1 MPISPVIP
9 IIGAAVGAIGTVASV
24 VNQNRQAQA
33 QRDLLEQSKE
43 LSAIQTQQRLAAIE
57 QKRMFTEH
65 QLKLDNMARSQERE
79 IASMQ
84 LNLQQQA
91 INNQIQQ
98 ESLNNQANA
107 QMIAQEQ
114 GFATGA
120 RQNQTFL
127 QQQQLEQ
134 QQQLSQMGRD
144 FNFLT
149 QDAAL
154 NLQNAAQFSGQAAQ
168 LRNQLAAIENQ
179 EVGVRQQV
187 VSQLDQLAQQFQNA
201 GAQEREAIRQQAQA
215 AVTLAGGSGLSL
227 SDRAALGEVDN
238 RIMQAAV
245 ERALQTGRTEEL
257 LKEAEAF
264 QLGQLQRQ
272 RENITG
278 DFQDR
283 RLLSRAQFGQARGQL
298 QGQTILGDV
307 QRTLGTNLGRGQIN
321 LSAQLQQLGIDQAA
335 LTQLNLNDAA
345 TQRNLQQLGL
355 DAAALDTLR
364 VAQSNSA
371 RLGDAQAALN
381 QQFGELALD
390 ANRLSVQS
398 AGAAERAAISGQQAM
413 IRSPGA
419 LGFLSAVAGAGADI
433 VNSGL
438 LSGNVQ
444 TAPTNP
450 FYQPPQP
457 QANFATT
464 GPVFNTPFT
473 PGINSVADLTGA
485 VGTVQDPFEIK

>member
-1 MPISPVIP
+1 MFIGISPVIP
-9 IIGAAVGAIGTVASV
+9 VIGAAIGAVGTVASV
-24 VNQNRQAQA
+24 VTQNRQAQA

-43 LSAIQTQQRLAAIE
+43 LSAIQTQQRLLAID

-98 ESLNNQANA
+98 ESINNQANA
-107 QMIAQEQ
+107 QIIAQEQ

-120 RQNQTFL
+120 RENQTFL

-154 NLQNAAQFSGQAAQ
+154 GLQNAAQFSGQAAQ

-179 EVGVRQQV
+179 EVGVRQET

-201 GAQEREAIRQQAQA
+201 NAEDREAIRQQAQA
-215 AVTLAGGSGLSL
+215 AVMLAGGSRLSL

-264 QLGQLQRQ
+264 ALGQLQRQ
-272 RENITG
+272 RVNITG
-278 DFQDR
+278 DFQDQ
-283 RLLSRAQFGQARGQL
+283 RLLSRAQFGAARGQL
-298 QGQTILGDV
+298 QGETILGDV
-307 QRTLGTNLGRGQIN
+307 GRALGTNLGRGEIN
-321 LSAQLQQLGIDQAA
+321 LGAQLKQLGIDQAA

-371 RLGDAQAALN
+371 NLGDAQAALN

-398 AGAAERAAISGQQAM
+398 AGAAERAAISGQQAA

-419 LGFLSAVAGAGADI
+419 LGFLSAIAGAGAQI
-433 VNSGL
+433 AGSGI
-438 LSGNVQ
+438 LSGGGQ

-450 FYQPPQP
+450 LYRPPQS
-457 QANFATT
+457 NYATT

-473 PGINSVADLTGA
+473 PGINSVSSVTGVA
-485 VGTVQDPFEIK
+485 GTLQNPF

>member
-1 MPISPVIP
+1 MFIGISPIIP
-9 IIGAAVGAIGTVASV
+9 VIGAAIGAVGTVASV
-24 VNQNRQAQA
+24 VTQNRQAQA
-33 QRDLLEQSKE
+33 QRDILEQSKE

-57 QKRMFTEH
+57 QKRMFVEH
-65 QLKLDNMARSQERE
+65 QLKLDNLARSQERE

-98 ESLNNQANA
+98 ESINNQANA
-107 QMIAQEQ
+107 QLIAQEQ
-114 GFATGA
+114 GFDTGA
-120 RQNQTFL
+120 RENRTFL

-149 QDAAL
+149 EDAAL
-154 NLQNAAQFSGQAAQ
+154 GLQNAANFSGQAAQ
-168 LRNQLAAIENQ
+168 LRNQLAAVENQ
-179 EVGVRQQV
+179 EVGVRQET

-201 GAQEREAIRQQAQA
+201 NAEDREAIRQQAQA
-215 AVTLAGGSGLSL
+215 AVALAGGSRLSL

-272 RENITG
+272 RRNLTG
-278 DFQDR
+278 DFQNQ
-283 RLLSRAQFGQARGQL
+283 RLLSRAQFGAAQGQL
-298 QGQTILGDV
+298 QGETILGDV
-307 QRTLGTNLGRGQIN
+307 GRALGTNLGRGEIN
-321 LSAQLQQLGIDQAA
+321 LAAQLQQLGIDQNA

-364 VAQSNSA
+364 VAQANSA
-371 RLGDAQAALN
+371 NLGDAQAALN

-398 AGAAERAAISGQQAM
+398 AGAAERAAISGQQAT

-433 VNSGL
+433 IGSGL
-438 LSGNVQ
+438 LSGGGQ

-450 FYQPPQP
+450 LYRSPQS
-457 QANFATT
+457 QVSFGTT

-473 PGINSVADLTGA
+473 PGINSVSSVTGVA
-485 VGTVQDPFEIK
+485 GTLQNPF